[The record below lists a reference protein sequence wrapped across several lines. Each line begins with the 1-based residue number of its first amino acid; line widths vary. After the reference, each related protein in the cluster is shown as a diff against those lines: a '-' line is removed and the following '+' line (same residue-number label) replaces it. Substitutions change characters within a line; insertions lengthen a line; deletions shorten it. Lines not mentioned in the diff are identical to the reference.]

1 MSLQIKLSFKHSHF
15 RIKKHNIQKPSGDLK
30 INTHKRWDVTCFRG
44 HFILIL
50 IQEYFETP
58 ACHLMFLGHK
68 KFEYRCFNTIYAVFV
83 RLSATP
89 HPIPWQK
96 HPPTPHPFPGQA
108 CDLWTLPDPVPRD
121 TVTSAAAAGASL
133 FRTALGRGKRT
144 LATSLSYNNRLIIVF
159 VSNKSE
165 HNRLHVPVLFWAS

>member
-1 MSLQIKLSFKHSHF
+1 MRCYVFPRPF
-15 RIKKHNIQKPSGDLK
+15 YTDT
-30 INTHKRWDVTCFRG
+30 NTGVFWDFG
-44 HFILIL
+44 LPFL
-50 IQEYFETP
+50 
-58 ACHLMFLGHK
+58 FLGHK
-68 KFEYRCFNTIYAVFV
+68 KFQYHCFNTTYVTNMPSSLDFLRHLILFPDK
-83 RLSATP
+83 SNS
-89 HPIPWQK
+89 
-96 HPPTPHPFPGQA
+96 PTPHTPFPGQA